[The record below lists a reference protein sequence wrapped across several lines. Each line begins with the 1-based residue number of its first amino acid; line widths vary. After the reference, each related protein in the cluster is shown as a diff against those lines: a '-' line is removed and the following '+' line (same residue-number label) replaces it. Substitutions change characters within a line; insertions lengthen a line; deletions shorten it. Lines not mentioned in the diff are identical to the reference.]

1 MECVA
6 FELLCSTLSSCMSRT
21 ASYQQ
26 PLLCARTDNRM
37 VDDIP
42 CVKCVEFWDVIL
54 EWVSHL
60 TDDLDK
66 IHSLLLESLLGR

>member
-1 MECVA
+1 
-6 FELLCSTLSSCMSRT
+6 
-21 ASYQQ
+21 
-26 PLLCARTDNRM
+26 M

-42 CVKCVEFWDVIL
+42 CVKCQEFWDVIL

-66 IHSLLLESLLGR
+66 VHSLRLDSLLGT